1 MLAFSSFK
9 KNSFDNLTNLFSRF
23 LFDETEDNKLPNT
36 KNIKK
41 KNPQNAAGTQPN
53 PATGSS
59 SSSNSK
65 PNLNQLQQQNGQHHL
80 HNGSLN
86 GNAGGH
92 DPSGQQPSSY
102 ELSMS
107 AMYGQAGLQAG
118 NGQMPAHLL
127 GNASGSLSNNN
138 SSSSSATN
146 GPVSNDLN
154 NGLMDSHL
162 LVEPKQEPE
171 INSQF
176 MQL

>member
-1 MLAFSSFK
+1 MLSFNFFS
-9 KNSFDNLTNLFSRF
+9 LCR
-23 LFDETEDNKLPNT
+23 TEDNKLPNT

-59 SSSNSK
+59 GASNNANNK
-65 PNLNQLQQQNGQHHL
+65 PNLNQLQQQNNQHHL

-86 GNAGGH
+86 GNAGGL
-92 DPSGQQPSSY
+92 DPSGQQPTGY

-107 AMYGQAGLQAG
+107 AMYQSGLQTG

-127 GNASGSLSNNN
+127 GSAASNLSNNN
-138 SSSSSATN
+138 SSSSSTN
-146 GPVSNDLN
+146 GPVSNELN
-154 NGLMDSHL
+154 NGLMDGHL